1 MQKEIVERIKKK
13 GATPCYVF
21 DIERLRQRAAAL
33 KEYLGEKMSFSLC
46 YAVKANPF
54 LVKELDGYAD
64 KFEVCSPGELYICK
78 QYGID
83 MGKIVLSGVNK
94 QEEDIFN
101 ALRWGVITYTAE
113 SVNQLLL
120 LQKSAHEIGKTI
132 EVLLRL
138 TSGNQFGM
146 DQEQICSI
154 VGRRDEFPNIKV
166 KGIQYYSGTQ
176 KKAQKIK
183 AEVDG
188 LCDICDYVESLYGYR
203 FEVVEFGPGMRVKYF
218 EGRKESP
225 EKNEL
230 EVCRKAL
237 TGISYKWDL
246 VLEIGRFLVYDCGM
260 YFTQVVDIKENK
272 GKKYCIADGG
282 INHVTY
288 YGQMVGTELPEMQVY
303 RCREGV
309 MEEIEIDQEIEDGWC
324 LCGSLCTSSD
334 ILVRNLPVEDIQMG
348 DMIVFKNIGAYSV
361 TEGIYLFL
369 SRRMPQIYLSQG
381 TEMKLIRDAD
391 ETYLLN
397 CRDIRLKEPEQHK

>member
-1 MQKEIVERIKKK
+1 MQKVIVEQIKRR

-21 DIERLRQRAAAL
+21 DIGRLRQRAAVL
-33 KEYLGEKMSFSLC
+33 KEYLGEKISFSLC

-94 QEEDIFN
+94 QEEDVSN

-113 SVNQLLL
+113 SDNQLKL
-120 LQKSAHEIGKTI
+120 LQKSAYAMGKTI

-183 AEVDG
+183 AEVDE
-188 LCDICDYVESLYGYR
+188 ICSFCQYIESFYGFR
-203 FEVVEFGPGMRVKYF
+203 FEAVELGPGMRVKYF
-218 EGRKESP
+218 EGRKENP
-225 EKNEL
+225 EKSEW
-230 EVCRKAL
+230 EVCREAL
-237 TGISYKWDL
+237 TGISHKWDL
-246 VLEIGRFLVYDCGM
+246 VLEIGRSLVYDCGM
-260 YFTQVVDIKENK
+260 YFTQVVDIKENG

-288 YGQMVGTELPEMQVY
+288 YGQMVGTELPEVQVY
-303 RCREGV
+303 RCRESG
-309 MEEIEIDQEIEDGWC
+309 MEEIEIDKESVDGWC

-334 ILVRNLPVEDIQMG
+334 ILVRNLPVDDIHMG

-369 SRRMPQIYLSQG
+369 SRRMPQIYLLKG

-391 ETYLLN
+391 ETYLFN
-397 CRDIRLKEPEQHK
+397 CRDLRLKEPVQHK